1 MHKQHLSAGSRAGCG
16 AADDAARMSA
26 NAAGLTDLC
35 FTPASCAAVRERR
48 ARWAGARRIQRAAL
62 MKAISGARLFRPDCP
77 AASPQLAAD
86 GRVIPAE
93 EIGRRGTKNKTISF
107 FLMED
112 ELMALRWWL
121 VPSRWFADLRLHPR
135 WVVKPEL
142 ELKHLV
148 ILLYSCQSV

>member
-1 MHKQHLSAGSRAGCG
+1 MHKQHLPAGSRAGCG
-16 AADDAARMSA
+16 A

-35 FTPASCAAVRERR
+35 FTPASCAAVCERR
-48 ARWAGARRIQRAAL
+48 ARWAGARRFQRAAL
-62 MKAISGARLFRPDCP
+62 MKAISGARLFGPDCP
-77 AASPQLAAD
+77 GASPPLAAD

-93 EIGRRGTKNKTISF
+93 EIGKRGTKNKTIYF

-135 WVVKPEL
+135 WAVKPEL

-148 ILLYSCQSV
+148 IFLYSCQSV